1 MKQAIAG
8 VTPPESEETT
18 VMEVWPSV
26 ARYSVARVLGRL
38 FANDAGIY
46 VFKIGNLIAL
56 AAIPVG
62 LALYFFRLLPYI
74 RIRLPYFGQLPMPHG
89 SFYKLTNRRVRE
101 LRNEVHLG
109 PGSRFVGWLA
119 TFGGVAIGLVLFV
132 VHYLVIGSFDPGS
145 GKTPEEQILSW
156 ALSALVL
163 FHVLAGLVLLALV
176 LLDQSLQFVHGE
188 EMKSVQLNRFD
199 TIRIDR
205 HEGQAWF
212 DAGDLVF
219 LQAGSETFRLP
230 GIARPEAFKS
240 TCMKAHMAYV
250 GVQDALQTSS

>member
-132 VHYLVIGSFDPGS
+132 VHYLKFGSFDPGS

>member
-26 ARYSVARVLGRL
+26 ARYSVARALGRL
-38 FANDAGIY
+38 FAIDAGIY

-62 LALYFFRLLPYI
+62 LALYFFRLLPSI
-74 RIRLPYFGQLPMPHG
+74 RIRLPYFGHLPMPHG
-89 SFYKLTNRRVRE
+89 SFYKLTNRSVQE
-101 LRNEVHLG
+101 LCNEVHFG
-109 PGSRFVGWLA
+109 PGNRFVGWLA

-132 VHYLVIGSFDPGS
+132 VHYLVFNTFNPGS
-145 GKTPEEQILSW
+145 GEMPAAQILSW
-156 ALSALVL
+156 ALSGLAL
-163 FHVLAGLVLLALV
+163 FHAVAGLVLLALV
-176 LLDQSLQFVHGE
+176 WLNQSLQFVHGE

-199 TIRIDR
+199 AIEIEQQ
-205 HEGQAWF
+205 EGQEWF

-219 LQAGSETFRLP
+219 LQAGHETFRLP
-230 GIARPEAFKS
+230 GIAHPEAFKS